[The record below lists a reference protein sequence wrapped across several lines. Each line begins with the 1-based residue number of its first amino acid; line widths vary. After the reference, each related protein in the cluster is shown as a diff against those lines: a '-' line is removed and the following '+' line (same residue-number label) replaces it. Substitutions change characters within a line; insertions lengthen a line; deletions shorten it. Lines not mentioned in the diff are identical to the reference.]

1 MGKDCAER
9 VEKGVDSN
17 GNPPVWVESCF
28 DSAVSHQKNCLHCR
42 NSHLR
47 VCPFHLVPFTSGS
60 VPVSESFQNHSICH
74 SHSDFQFSALF
85 AIAQETIIPT
95 D

>member
-17 GNPPVWVESCF
+17 GNPPFWVESCF

-47 VCPFHLVPFTSGS
+47 VCPQFKGS
-60 VPVSESFQNHSICH
+60 VPNLKELSKLPLLANSVRN
-74 SHSDFQFSALF
+74 
-85 AIAQETIIPT
+85 PV
-95 D
+95 

>member
-1 MGKDCAER
+1 VGKDCAER

-17 GNPPVWVESCF
+17 GNPPFWVESCF

-47 VCPFHLVPFTSGS
+47 VCPQFKRAIQVASAGELGT
-60 VPVSESFQNHSICH
+60 ESRLIS
-74 SHSDFQFSALF
+74 
-85 AIAQETIIPT
+85 
-95 D
+95 